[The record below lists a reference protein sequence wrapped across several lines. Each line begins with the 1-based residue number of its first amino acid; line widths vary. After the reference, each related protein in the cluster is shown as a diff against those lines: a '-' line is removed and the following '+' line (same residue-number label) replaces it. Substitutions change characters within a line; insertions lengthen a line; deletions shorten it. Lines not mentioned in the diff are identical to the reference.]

1 MANVNYDNFIF
12 SRDYDGD
19 CAENV
24 SDIEK
29 TIQEKQE
36 EFLKEMAIEIL
47 KKSEIRGSTDKIARE
62 LVRIYNMLK
71 TQLISPKMSQIP
83 EQTVFEDY
91 IICLE
96 DGLKMKM
103 LKRHLRVKYN
113 MSFQDYK
120 QKWKLPIDYP
130 SFCKQYSS
138 CRANIARRRRRMRRN
153 LIKKAA

>member
-1 MANVNYDNFIF
+1 MVNVNDDNFIF
-12 SRDYDGD
+12 SHDDDD
-19 CAENV
+19 CCEENLFN
-24 SDIEK
+24 IEK
-29 TIQEKQE
+29 TIQKKQE

-47 KKSEIRGSTDKIARE
+47 KKSETRGSTDKITRE

-71 TQLISPKMSQIP
+71 TQLISPKMKQIP
-83 EQTVFEDY
+83 EQTVFDDY

-120 QKWKLPIDYP
+120 QKWHLPIDYP
-130 SFCKQYSS
+130 CVCKKYSS
-138 CRANIARRRRRMRRN
+138 CRANIARKRRRS
-153 LIKKAA
+153 LKKAA